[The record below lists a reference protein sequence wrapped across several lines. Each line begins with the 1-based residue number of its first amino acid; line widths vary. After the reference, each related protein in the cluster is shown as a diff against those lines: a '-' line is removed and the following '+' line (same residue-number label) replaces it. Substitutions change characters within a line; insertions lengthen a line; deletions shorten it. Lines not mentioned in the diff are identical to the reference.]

1 MQITPHYCCIDLSS
15 ESQLSGVFESLH
27 GCVPSSGDSAEFV
40 VCGGC
45 CAVEAYGHYVNI
57 QALHS
62 TDGILVELGS
72 DAGGDGHVYAS
83 ALRVLDEIVEVGSH
97 EWITS
102 G

>member
-1 MQITPHYCCIDLSS
+1 
-15 ESQLSGVFESLH
+15 
-27 GCVPSSGDSAEFV
+27 

-45 CAVEAYGHYVNI
+45 CAVEAYGHYVNT
-57 QALHS
+57 QVLHA

-72 DAGGDGHVYAS
+72 DTGGDGHVYAS

-102 G
+102 GQEKRGVWFAELDKLIDKLEPLFMA

>member
-1 MQITPHYCCIDLSS
+1 MEITPHYGCVDLGS

-27 GCVPSSGDSAEFV
+27 GCVISSWDSAEFV

-45 CAVEAYGHYVNI
+45 CAVEADGHYVNI
-57 QALHS
+57 QALHFA
-62 TDGILVELGS
+62 DGVLVELGS
-72 DAGGDGHVYAS
+72 DAGGDGYVDAS
-83 ALRVLDEIVEVGSH
+83 ALRVLDEIVEVASH